1 MDCCKNELVSGSG
14 RDRAQAKRALSG
26 ALRVGPSQSRLFSLN
41 FFRVAGVQSLSVK
54 SSGTFEAVNEY
65 SKDLPPCNVCSRSGS
80 GNPESMER
88 KALSGS
94 SVCKEVLG
102 SPQSDR
108 AR

>member
-1 MDCCKNELVSGSG
+1 MDCCKNELVSGSS
-14 RDRAQAKRALSG
+14 RDRAQYRRAISG
-26 ALRVGPSQSRLFSLN
+26 SLRIVSSKSLLFSLK
-41 FFRVAGVQSLSVK
+41 FFRLAVVQSLSVK
-54 SSGTFEAVNEY
+54 STGTFEAVNEY

-102 SPQSDR
+102 SPQSAR